1 MEIKILKKN
10 VIKENS
16 EESKF
21 WFEITDLVW
30 NNLRNYSSL
39 H

>member
-1 MEIKILKKN
+1 MEIKILKNN

-16 EESKF
+16 EVRKF
-21 WFEITDLVW
+21 WVEITDLVW